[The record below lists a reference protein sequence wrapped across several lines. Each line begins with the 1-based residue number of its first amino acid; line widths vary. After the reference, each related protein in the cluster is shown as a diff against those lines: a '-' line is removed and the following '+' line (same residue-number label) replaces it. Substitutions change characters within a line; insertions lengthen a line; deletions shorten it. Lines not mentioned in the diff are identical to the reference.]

1 MKSAAHHQGLSEQQ
15 VLENRIRYGINILTP
30 PEKAPCGSNF
40 WRNFQTPSSKFCWWP
55 CSCP

>member
-15 VLENRIRYGINILTP
+15 VLENRTRYGVNSDSR
-30 PEKAPCGSNF
+30 KRSPCGSNF
-40 WRNFQTPSSKFCWWP
+40 WRNFQTPSLKFCWWP